1 MSPAQAVVPVDRYIG
16 SCLISSVGYKKD
28 RYRYPC
34 IPEYYAPSWGVPIVA
49 PPGARRPKKDK
60 EERSPLSRL
69 AIHTQGAPLIQAQR
83 QSNRKS
89 NKPPVKQA
97 PQPQQ
102 AQEESPNENSL
113 PRIIKPRK
121 RRKKDRKP
129 QPAPESTIVT
139 LKPYTPL
146 CQEFTPEE
154 EAKASVAKKAEQQE
168 QPQQKL
174 QNDSVVEPNCCCRYC
189 DPAGSVWDS
198 PLLGSQRSAE
208 WSTLQV
214 SSEIIT
220 SPNGH
225 RDIEIK
231 FFSAPAPAPAA
242 PQRPVSVSPP
252 WQ

>member
-1 MSPAQAVVPVDRYIG
+1 MSPAQAVVPVERYIG

-28 RYRYPC
+28 RFRYPC
-34 IPEYYAPSWGVPIVA
+34 LPEFYQPPNWGVPLV
-49 PPGARRPKKDK
+49 PPTRRPKKDK

-83 QSNRKS
+83 QTTRK
-89 NKPPVKQA
+89 NQKPPSK
-97 PQPQQ
+97 PTPTPQQ
-102 AQEESPNENSL
+102 TTQEESPNENSL

-129 QPAPESTIVT
+129 QPAAQESTIVT

-146 CQEFTPEE
+146 CQEFSEE
-154 EAKASVAKKAEQQE
+154 EAAAKAAAKKPEE
-168 QPQQKL
+168 PPPQPQQ
-174 QNDSVVEPNCCCRYC
+174 QVEPHCCCRYC

-198 PLLGSQRSAE
+198 PLMSNRDVSE

-231 FFSAPAPAPAA
+231 FFSSPPRVEP
-242 PQRPVSVSPP
+242 PVSRPVSVTPP